1 MSRHINEKL
10 KNFLIANLPAT
21 VPTNERLTSTLAQW
35 LNTQTAAD
43 SQGRVSA
50 TNTFAALLKSAA
62 GS

>member
-1 MSRHINEKL
+1 MAAHINGKL

-21 VPTNERLTSTLAQW
+21 VPTNERVTSMLAQW
-35 LNTQTAAD
+35 LNTQTPAD

-50 TNTFAALLKSAA
+50 TMALTNLLKSAA

>member
-1 MSRHINEKL
+1 MATEINGKL

-21 VPTNERLTSTLAQW
+21 VPTNEKVTSMLAQW

-43 SQGRVSA
+43 SQGRVCA
-50 TNTFAALLKSAA
+50 TNTFAQLLKSAA